1 MHVIK
6 IFSILLLGF
15 SLSFMSC
22 SKSED
27 DGNGFNMDMVDDPND
42 DGGSNL
48 VAAPDFSMET
58 TSGVKLESSL
68 YRGKNLIIWF
78 FGSGCPPCRSVGPT
92 VESDIYQAFKD
103 NDKFAMIGGDQ
114 WDRSDATVDDF
125 ADDTGLTFP
134 LGRQASSIARSFGTT
149 YDRFVIINSDGDI
162 VFKSTNRVSNHID
175 EAVDIIKGLLE

>member
-68 YRGKNLIIWF
+68 YRGKNL
-78 FGSGCPPCRSVGPT
+78 
-92 VESDIYQAFKD
+92 
-103 NDKFAMIGGDQ
+103 
-114 WDRSDATVDDF
+114 
-125 ADDTGLTFP
+125 
-134 LGRQASSIARSFGTT
+134 
-149 YDRFVIINSDGDI
+149 
-162 VFKSTNRVSNHID
+162 
-175 EAVDIIKGLLE
+175 